1 MSLPTNEIA
10 TSERTVRFRSVVVIT
25 SALHAEGPRFEPER
39 NHYMQKRQL
48 VVCDDSN
55 GVSMVET
62 YWFHVAVRFR
72 SVVVITCASHAQ
84 GPRFEPERNHPFNRV
99 CSAMKSIQAFFQV

>member
-1 MSLPTNEIA
+1 MIA
-10 TSERTVRFRSVVVIT
+10 PVMHV
-25 SALHAEGPRFEPER
+25 
-39 NHYMQKRQL
+39 
-48 VVCDDSN
+48 SN
-55 GVSMVET
+55 ILG
-62 YWFHVAVRFR
+62 FR